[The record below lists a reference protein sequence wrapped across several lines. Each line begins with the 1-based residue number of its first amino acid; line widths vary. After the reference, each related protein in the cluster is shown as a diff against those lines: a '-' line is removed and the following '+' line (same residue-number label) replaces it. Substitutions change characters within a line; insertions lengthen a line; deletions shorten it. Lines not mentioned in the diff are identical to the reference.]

1 MKIRGAKDSYNLI
14 LSKMNG
20 KKLGII
26 PCSIIESMQ
35 KGVKTVSEFTFS
47 VNKYYGENN
56 EINPLYDELK
66 TERFIFLD
74 EDECYVIK
82 NISEE
87 NEKKKNYNSLFKRK
101 KII

>member
-1 MKIRGAKDSYNLI
+1 MFHYRKYA
-14 LSKMNG
+14 
-20 KKLGII
+20 
-26 PCSIIESMQ
+26 

-82 NISEE
+82 I
-87 NEKKKNYNSLFKRK
+87 
-101 KII
+101 